1 MRAEMT
7 STDTGITVDL
17 GGEALDPQAV
27 ADAIEQVTA
36 LVSSIRGAED
46 ARMTLT
52 DLHGGS
58 AHITMKVAG
67 SSLDLVHDGIE
78 ELRLAPVLPQA
89 WGRATLKAVVGLAKV
104 SRLRGVEDISLRI
117 GDAVSV
123 IDAAI
128 RENAEKAL
136 TPSSRSLGSVRG
148 QLYRYTN
155 DTGRSRHYR
164 SAALRRAGTD
174 QSIELKF
181 APEDAGEIRALL
193 DREVEV
199 WGEIAR
205 DATGEIAHLS
215 VEGLE
220 AVDDARAAMTIADGR
235 GLLGEDW
242 LGGADPAEWVRAY
255 RDGRGEEVEDDPWL
269 KS

>member
-1 MRAEMT
+1 MT

-17 GGEALDPQAV
+17 GGEALDPQAI

-36 LVSSIRGAED
+36 LVSSVRGAEN

-52 DLHGGS
+52 DLRGGS
-58 AHITMKVAG
+58 AHITMAVAG
-67 SSLDLVHDGIE
+67 SPIDLVHDGIE
-78 ELRLAPVLPQA
+78 ELRVAPVLPQA

-104 SRLRGVEDISLRI
+104 SRLRGVEDVSLRI
-117 GDAVSV
+117 GEAVSV

-128 RENAEKAL
+128 SENAEKAL

-148 QLYRYTN
+148 HLYRYTN
-155 DTGRSRHYR
+155 DTGRSRHRR

-199 WGEIAR
+199 WGEVTR

-215 VEGLE
+215 VEGVE
-220 AVDDARAAMTIADGR
+220 AVGDSAAVMTVGDGR

-242 LGGADPAEWVRAY
+242 LGGVDPAEWVREY
-255 RDGRGEEVEDDPWL
+255 RDRTGRATEGNPWL